1 MKRGGARVDMDVLA
15 PSGGGDGGLAE
26 EHLVALGLPRLER
39 VRKDAS
45 AGEREVAAGE
55 AWSPI

>member
-1 MKRGGARVDMDVLA
+1 MYVFAS
-15 PSGGGDGGLAE
+15 PGGGDSGLTE

-45 AGEREVAAGE
+45 AGEGEITAGK
-55 AWSPI
+55 A